1 MLGDIS
7 LKKWQMTY
15 NFIHMWSIKKKQ
27 KNKNKINLQTNK
39 AETNL

>member
-7 LKKWQMTY
+7 LIKKMTY
-15 NFIHMWSIKKKQ
+15 NFIHMWSIKNKQ
-27 KNKNKINLQTNK
+27 ENKNKINLQTNK